1 MLIIHDV
8 VCDCREV
15 SSALRWRHDPEAED
29 STTAE
34 SEQRAG
40 SESATGR
47 QQQEEEGKETIEKG
61 PNKIGSNIHIEVHEF
76 DSLWI
81 VF

>member
-1 MLIIHDV
+1 M
-8 VCDCREV
+8 CDCREV
-15 SSALRWRHDPEAED
+15 SAALRWRHDPEAED

-40 SESATGR
+40 GESATGR
-47 QQQEEEGKETIEKG
+47 QQQEEEGEETIDGAPK
-61 PNKIGSNIHIEVHEF
+61 KIGSNIHIEVHEF

-81 VF
+81 EF